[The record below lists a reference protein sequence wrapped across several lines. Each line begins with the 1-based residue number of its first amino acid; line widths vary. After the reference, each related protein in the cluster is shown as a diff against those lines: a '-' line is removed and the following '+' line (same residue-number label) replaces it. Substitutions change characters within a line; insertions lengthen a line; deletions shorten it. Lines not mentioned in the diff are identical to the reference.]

1 MKSSRKPGPRL
12 TDNAALNEEILAFV
26 AKWNVSEHAED
37 FAEMIASLH
46 KLAQQHPTSSDMV
59 LFKRSMAELRY
70 AQSIFAPY
78 RHTRKICIFG
88 SARTRP
94 PAPVFE
100 CAKQFASLMTEA
112 GYMTITGAGDGIMG
126 AAQIGAGAANSFG
139 LNILLPFEQH
149 ANEVIRND
157 PKLVTFRYFFTRK
170 LTFLREA
177 SAVAA
182 FPGGFG
188 TLDEAMEV
196 ITLMQTGKA
205 RLIPLVLIDEPGGK
219 FWKNFLHYVS
229 EHLMAD
235 KLISPEDFNLFKWT
249 NSIEEARNEV
259 LKFYHNFH
267 SYRFVGPYLV
277 IRLQRMLS
285 EEKLD
290 HLRKEFLSIFD
301 PPGEM
306 FQRDAMP
313 QEADETEIAHLP
325 RLCLTFNRIHFG
337 FLRLLIDRLN
347 EE

>member
-1 MKSSRKPGPRL
+1 MNRRKPGRHL
-12 TDNAALNEEILAFV
+12 TDDPALNEEISALV
-26 AKWNVSEHAED
+26 AKWNVPAFADD

-46 KLAQQHPTSSDMV
+46 KLSQQSPTSSDMV

-78 RHTRKICIFG
+78 RHTKKVCIFG

-94 PAPVFE
+94 PAASFE
-100 CAKQFASLMTEA
+100 CAIEFARSMTEA
-112 GYMTITGAGDGIMG
+112 GYMTITGGGDGIMG
-126 AAQIGAGAANSFG
+126 AAQKGAGAENSFG

-157 PKLVTFRYFFTRK
+157 SKLITFRYFFTRK

-177 SAVAA
+177 SAVAV

-188 TLDEAMEV
+188 TLDEGMEV
-196 ITLMQTGKA
+196 LTLMQTGKA
-205 RLIPLVLIDEPGGK
+205 RLIPLVFIDEPGGK
-219 FWKNFLHYVS
+219 FWKNFVHYLS
-229 EHLMAD
+229 EHLMAE
-235 KLISPEDFNLFKWT
+235 KLISPEDFHLFKWT
-249 NSIEEARNEV
+249 DSVIEARNEIA
-259 LKFYHNFH
+259 KFYSNFH

-277 IRLQRMLS
+277 IRLQRALS
-285 EEKLD
+285 EKKLD
-290 HLRKEFLSIFD
+290 HLRQEFLSIID

-306 FQRDAMP
+306 FQRDALP
-313 QEADETEIAHLP
+313 QEAGETEIAHLP